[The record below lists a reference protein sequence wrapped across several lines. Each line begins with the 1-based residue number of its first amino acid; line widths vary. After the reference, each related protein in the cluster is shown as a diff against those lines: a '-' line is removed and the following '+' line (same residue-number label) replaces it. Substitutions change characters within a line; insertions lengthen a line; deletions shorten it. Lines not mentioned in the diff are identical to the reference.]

1 MKRPRRR
8 TVVWTILV
16 LLLALFP
23 YTWGPAVAGAVARHY
38 LDLGEKGSSSC
49 TVDRLSLFRLKA
61 HGIRL
66 GAVPGEPRVAR
77 VDARYT
83 PWGLLRGEGLRLAVE
98 GAEMDFRDLVPPEAL
113 ERTTNATASA
123 RLDLG
128 WTRGEGYRG
137 ELRGQVLGGELRGD
151 LAAPTWREPSVSL
164 SYDPALRGIELPA
177 LRAGGKARLSD
188 TTNGLA
194 VAATADAGFEGTSW
208 RIDADAAAEGGA
220 FAAAARLPHAD
231 FTQDDALL
239 APLLR
244 AFAPPD
250 LAPRFAGLVTGVVTV
265 AREAGAPVPQW
276 SASARLVD
284 LRAEGRVGEQDASL
298 SGARGYFRVDGFGSH
313 ADLQPFGVLFK
324 EARLGR
330 VALDA
335 GSFWFRGGGSSLLLT
350 EGRAGFCG
358 GVVRVYALHMN
369 LASLDAGFT
378 VLMDGLE
385 AGEVL
390 GLFPDVRGSA
400 TGKLYGKLPLAIRN
414 GSAVRLRDAYLF
426 SPPGQVGR
434 IELEDPAV
442 VVDKLRAS
450 GLPEEACASLEQAL
464 RNLDYDVLRLD
475 TTCFASTSRGART
488 AGTASRSG
496 STAPP
501 QKGRRGRRSTC
512 ASTSTAT
519 SRRRST
525 SPSPPPASVRR
536 RPVPPTPIASRA
548 TEPGVTFAR

>member
-1 MKRPRRR
+1 MRAIRRKHI
-8 TVVWTILV
+8 VAAAV
-16 LLLALFP
+16 LAAFALFP
-23 YTWGPAVAGAVARHY
+23 YTWGPAVAGAVARRC
-38 LDLGEKGSSSC
+38 LDLGEKGSSAC

-66 GAVPGEPRVAR
+66 GAIPGEPRIAR

-83 PWGLLRGEGLRLAVE
+83 PWGLLRGEGVRLAVE
-98 GAEMDFRDLVPPEAL
+98 GAEADLRGVLPPAAL
-113 ERTTNATASA
+113 ERLRSTRATA

-137 ELRGQVLGGELRGD
+137 ELRGRVLGGELRGD
-151 LAAPTWREPSVSL
+151 LAAPTWREPSASL
-164 SYDPALRGIELPA
+164 AYDPALRGLGLPS
-177 LRAGGKARLSD
+177 LRANAKARLSD

-194 VAATADAGFEGTSW
+194 VAATAGAELDGTSW
-208 RIDADAAAEGGA
+208 RIEADATAEGGA

-244 AFAPPD
+244 AFAPTN
-250 LAPRFAGLVTGVVTV
+250 LAPRFAGLVTGVVSV
-265 AREAGAPVPQW
+265 AREAGEPVPRW
-276 SASARLVD
+276 SAAARLVD

-298 SGARGYFRVDGFGSH
+298 SGARGYFRVDGFGAH

-330 VALDA
+330 VALDS

-358 GVVRVYALHMN
+358 GIVRVYALHMN

-378 VLMDGLE
+378 VLLDGLE

-390 GLFPDVRGSA
+390 GLFPGVRGRA
-400 TGKLYGKLPLAIRN
+400 TGQLYGKLPLAIRK
-414 GSAVRLRDAYLF
+414 GSAVRLRDAYLY

-475 TTCFASTSRGART
+475 LTRGEDGGNRLAIRLDGSAAEGKRRT
-488 AGTASRSG
+488 PVNLRLNLNGDLEETVNLALAAAGLRPPETRS
-496 STAPP
+496 SDSD
-501 QKGRRGRRSTC
+501 R
-512 ASTSTAT
+512 
-519 SRRRST
+519 
-525 SPSPPPASVRR
+525 
-536 RPVPPTPIASRA
+536 
-548 TEPGVTFAR
+548 